1 MTAWNNFF
9 SDYLSK
15 LYIPRIGWTDVI
27 EIIIIAVVLYNILV
41 WIKNTKAWALLKGII
56 IVVLF
61 ALFAYILNLKTIL
74 WIAGKT
80 ISVGIIALV
89 IIFQPELRRA
99 LEQLGRKKL
108 VVGLFNFGE
117 GREKG
122 ERFSSKTADEI
133 VRAAYEMGAVRT
145 GALIVIEQDMVLE
158 EYVRTG
164 IEVDGVVTS
173 QLLINIFEH
182 NTPLHDGAVIVR
194 GNRVVAATCYLPLS
208 DNSNLSKELGTRH
221 RAGVGI
227 SEVTDS
233 FTIIVSEETGNV
245 SYASG
250 GELHTAVTPS
260 DLREQ
265 LHKIQKLA
273 KKPEEK
279 KGWHIGGMRQKVE
292 GEKK

>member
-1 MTAWNNFF
+1 MVEQIGEKNP
-9 SDYLSK
+9 LSA
-15 LYIPRIGWTDVI
+15 IS
-27 EIIIIAVVLYNILV
+27 
-41 WIKNTKAWALLKGII
+41 
-56 IVVLF
+56 F
-61 ALFAYILNLKTIL
+61 ASGQEEN
-74 WIAGKT
+74 
-80 ISVGIIALV
+80 
-89 IIFQPELRRA
+89 
-99 LEQLGRKKL
+99 
-108 VVGLFNFGE
+108 
-117 GREKG
+117 
-122 ERFSSKTADEI
+122 ERFSDKTINEL
-133 VRAAYEMGAVRT
+133 VRASFEMGEVKT
-145 GALIVIEQDMVLE
+145 GALIVIEKTITLE
-158 EYVRTG
+158 EYEKTG
-164 IEVDGVVTS
+164 IPIDGVLTS

-182 NTPLHDGAVIVR
+182 NTPLHD
-194 GNRVVAATCYLPLS
+194 NMDL
-208 DNSNLSKELGTRH
+208 NKNLGTRH

>member
-1 MTAWNNFF
+1 MNGC
-9 SDYLSK
+9 D
-15 LYIPRIGWTDVI
+15 
-27 EIIIIAVVLYNILV
+27 
-41 WIKNTKAWALLKGII
+41 
-56 IVVLF
+56 
-61 ALFAYILNLKTIL
+61 KTIN
-74 WIAGKT
+74 
-80 ISVGIIALV
+80 
-89 IIFQPELRRA
+89 EL
-99 LEQLGRKKL
+99 
-108 VVGLFNFGE
+108 
-117 GREKG
+117 
-122 ERFSSKTADEI
+122 
-133 VRAAYEMGAVRT
+133 VRASFEMGEVKT
-145 GALIVIEQDMVLE
+145 GALIVIEKTITLE
-158 EYVRTG
+158 EYEKTG
-164 IEVDGVVTS
+164 IPIDGVLTS

-194 GNRVVAATCYLPLS
+194 NNRVTAATCYLPLS
-208 DNSNLSKELGTRH
+208 DNMDLNKNLGTRH

-260 DLREQ
+260 DLRDQ

-279 KGWHIGGMRQKVE
+279 KGWHIRGMRQKVE

>member
-1 MTAWNNFF
+1 M
-9 SDYLSK
+9 SQSK
-15 LYIPRIGWTDVI
+15 RWS
-27 EIIIIAVVLYNILV
+27 A
-41 WIKNTKAWALLKGII
+41 
-56 IVVLF
+56 
-61 ALFAYILNLKTIL
+61 
-74 WIAGKT
+74 
-80 ISVGIIALV
+80 
-89 IIFQPELRRA
+89 
-99 LEQLGRKKL
+99 RKSPKS
-108 VVGLFNFGE
+108 
-117 GREKG
+117 R
-122 ERFSSKTADEI
+122 
-133 VRAAYEMGAVRT
+133 
-145 GALIVIEQDMVLE
+145 
-158 EYVRTG
+158 
-164 IEVDGVVTS
+164 
-173 QLLINIFEH
+173 
-182 NTPLHDGAVIVR
+182 
-194 GNRVVAATCYLPLS
+194 LPLS
-208 DNSNLSKELGTRH
+208 DNMDLNKNLGTRH

>member
-1 MTAWNNFF
+1 MGIVKTG
-9 SDYLSK
+9 SL
-15 LYIPRIGWTDVI
+15 I
-27 EIIIIAVVLYNILV
+27 ELERTV
-41 WIKNTKAWALLKGII
+41 AL
-56 IVVLF
+56 
-61 ALFAYILNLKTIL
+61 
-74 WIAGKT
+74 
-80 ISVGIIALV
+80 
-89 IIFQPELRRA
+89 
-99 LEQLGRKKL
+99 
-108 VVGLFNFGE
+108 GE
-117 GREKG
+117 
-122 ERFSSKTADEI
+122 
-133 VRAAYEMGAVRT
+133 YE
-145 GALIVIEQDMVLE
+145 
-158 EYVRTG
+158 RTG
-164 IEVDGVVTS
+164 IPIDAKVSS

-194 GNRVVAATCYLPLS
+194 NNRVTAATCYLPLS
-208 DNSNLSKELGTRH
+208 DNMDLNKNLGTRP

-273 KKPEEK
+273 KNSEWEI
-279 KGWHIGGMRQKVE
+279 GWHIGGMRQKVE